1 MSSATASSTAVSP
14 SADKKPP
21 SGKWLFAAGTFV
33 GACLLFQ
40 VQLIIGKYIL
50 PWFGG
55 TTGVWA
61 TCLLFFQAVLLA
73 GYAYAHWLT
82 GKAAPRVQARIHAA
96 VLAGSLGVMA
106 LTATLWRTPITPGA
120 DWKPDDARFPLWLIL
135 RLLAVSVGLPT
146 LLVATTGPL
155 LQRWYS
161 YANAGASPYRLYAL
175 SNLGSAIGLVSY
187 PALLEPLLRIATQA
201 WAWSA
206 AYVGYAVMAA
216 LCGRRAAASHAA
228 TEAETSAEPSPR
240 ARRQLL
246 WVVLGALG
254 SLMLLATTHMLTQD
268 IAPIPLLWVL
278 PLLVYLGSFI
288 VCFEH
293 PRWYK
298 PEIFQPLLLAVVG
311 MAIVIYRGTWLGTWM
326 HIALFL
332 LVLFACCMFCHGE
345 VYRRR
350 PGNTHLTRF
359 YLAVAAG
366 GVLGSGFVNLVAPL
380 IFKGYWELPVG
391 LALCAVMMALL
402 AARDPDSWVKRGEH
416 LLPLAL
422 VLWAAWVANFVFN
435 PQFRSLA
442 VYVQDWP
449 ADGLAALATI
459 TTVVAIVRS
468 ERGAE
473 ASRLKAAVLAGV
485 VICAGAGVVWEG
497 SAEYRAAEWAGRD
510 FYGVLYVKREKTA
523 DPRFSFDKLV
533 HGRTIHG
540 LQLLAPDVR
549 DYPTSYFAK
558 NSGVGLLL
566 QNIQRPASGL
576 RVGDVG
582 LGIGTIA
589 SYGRP
594 GDLFRFYEIDP
605 MDVRVAMGRYGFF
618 SFIADSQAK
627 IETVEGDARI
637 SLEREPSQ
645 QFDVLIVDAFNS
657 DSIPVHLLT
666 REAFELYLRH
676 LRGPESV
683 IAVHVSNKAL
693 DLPPVVEATAK
704 SIGLEVAHVKSHGLG
719 DIISES
725 EWMLISRS
733 PAELMEPAISEA
745 GTPVGSSRRVQAWT
759 DDYSNLLQILR

>member
-1 MSSATASSTAVSP
+1 
-14 SADKKPP
+14 
-21 SGKWLFAAGTFV
+21 
-33 GACLLFQ
+33 
-40 VQLIIGKYIL
+40 
-50 PWFGG
+50 
-55 TTGVWA
+55 
-61 TCLLFFQAVLLA
+61 
-73 GYAYAHWLT
+73 
-82 GKAAPRVQARIHAA
+82 
-96 VLAGSLGVMA
+96 
-106 LTATLWRTPITPGA
+106 
-120 DWKPDDARFPLWLIL
+120 
-135 RLLAVSVGLPT
+135 
-146 LLVATTGPL
+146 
-155 LQRWYS
+155 
-161 YANAGASPYRLYAL
+161 
-175 SNLGSAIGLVSY
+175 
-187 PALLEPLLRIATQA
+187 
-201 WAWSA
+201 
-206 AYVGYAVMAA
+206 
-216 LCGRRAAASHAA
+216 
-228 TEAETSAEPSPR
+228 
-240 ARRQLL
+240 
-246 WVVLGALG
+246 
-254 SLMLLATTHMLTQD
+254 
-268 IAPIPLLWVL
+268 
-278 PLLVYLGSFI
+278 
-288 VCFEH
+288 
-293 PRWYK
+293 
-298 PEIFQPLLLAVVG
+298 
-311 MAIVIYRGTWLGTWM
+311 
-326 HIALFL
+326 
-332 LVLFACCMFCHGE
+332 
-345 VYRRR
+345 
-350 PGNTHLTRF
+350 
-359 YLAVAAG
+359 
-366 GVLGSGFVNLVAPL
+366 
-380 IFKGYWELPVG
+380 
-391 LALCAVMMALL
+391 
-402 AARDPDSWVKRGEH
+402 
-416 LLPLAL
+416 
-422 VLWAAWVANFVFN
+422 
-435 PQFRSLA
+435 
-442 VYVQDWP
+442 
-449 ADGLAALATI
+449 
-459 TTVVAIVRS
+459 
-468 ERGAE
+468 
-473 ASRLKAAVLAGV
+473 

-704 SIGLEVAHVKSHGLG
+704 SIGLKVAHVKSHGLG

-733 PAELMEPAISEA
+733 PAELMQPAISQA
-745 GTPVGSSRRVQAWT
+745 STPVGSSRRVQAWT